1 MADKRVEVESEATT
15 SRGKPVDSVVIRISV
30 DEKASSEE
38 SISNWSQSLNFNPS
52 GLIIGDNMDAS
63 ERGWSRD

>member
-1 MADKRVEVESEATT
+1 MADKRVQVESEATT

-38 SISNWSQSLNFNPS
+38 SISNWSQSLNFNP
-52 GLIIGDNMDAS
+52 GLIISDNMDAS
-63 ERGWSRD
+63 ERGRSRD